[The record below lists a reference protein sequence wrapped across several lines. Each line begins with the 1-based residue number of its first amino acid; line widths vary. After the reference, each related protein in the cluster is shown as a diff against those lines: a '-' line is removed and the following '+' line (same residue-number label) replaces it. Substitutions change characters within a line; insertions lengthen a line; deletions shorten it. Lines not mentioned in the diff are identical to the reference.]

1 MASPLP
7 PPGRNGTDRRAN
19 ARRQVSILTLVIV
32 LVVAF
37 VVLAALI
44 IWLGDPDA
52 GEPKVVLKVEP
63 HPQVPAEVVA
73 QTPQTPTGP
82 APSSSAALI
91 AANGIVITDPA
102 LTEQTNDGPVP
113 IIAADGRRPMDLYAR
128 PFDRTDPRPKIAI
141 VVAGLGIGEAITQ
154 SAIDKLPP
162 AVTLSFTPYGTAG
175 LQSSV
180 SAARAAGHEVLLEL
194 PMEPFDYPSNDP
206 GPNTLMTGSAA
217 MDNPQ
222 HLQWLMSRISGYAG
236 VMNMQ
241 GAKFLSVPQDLRPIL
256 EQTKRRGLYF
266 LDDGSADRSVVPETA
281 QTAQA
286 PFARADSVLDRVPS
300 REGVE
305 LELKNLE
312 VAAKTRGVAIGVA
325 TANPMTIDRITAWAA
340 DLEQRGLALAPVSAI
355 ITSDQA
361 TPTLP
366 AEIPAPEE
374 PRPPAQML
382 PSGDGSQN

>member
-1 MASPLP
+1 VVTVAVVFAVAFTVIYGL
-7 PPGRNGTDRRAN
+7 
-19 ARRQVSILTLVIV
+19 ILT
-32 LVVAF
+32 F
-37 VVLAALI
+37 
-44 IWLGDPDA
+44 GDPDA

-63 HPQVPAEVVA
+63 QPRVASEVVS
-73 QTPQTPTGP
+73 QTPPAQSGA
-82 APSSSAALI
+82 APSSAASLI

-102 LTEQTNDGPVP
+102 LTEQTNDGAVP

-128 PFDRTDPRPKIAI
+128 AFDRTDPRPRIAI

-162 AVTLSFTPYGTAG
+162 AITLSFTPYGPAG

-180 SAARAAGHEVLLEL
+180 SLARAAGHEVLLEF

-206 GPNTLMTGSAA
+206 GPNTLMTGAA
-217 MDNPQ
+217 AVDNPQ

-241 GAKFLSVPQDLRPIL
+241 GAKLLSVPEDLRPII

-266 LDDGSADRSVVPETA
+266 LDDSSADRSVLPEIAT
-281 QTAQA
+281 TAQA
-286 PFARADSVLDRVPS
+286 PFARADAVVDRVPS

-312 VAAKTRGVAIGVA
+312 IAAKTRGVAIGIA

-340 DLEQRGLALAPVSAI
+340 DLEQKGLALAPVSAI
-355 ITSDQA
+355 IAGQQSAQA
-361 TPTLP
+361 TPP
-366 AEIPAPEE
+366 AAPAAEPEH
-374 PRPPAQML
+374 PPAQAL
-382 PSGDGSQN
+382 PSGDGSPD